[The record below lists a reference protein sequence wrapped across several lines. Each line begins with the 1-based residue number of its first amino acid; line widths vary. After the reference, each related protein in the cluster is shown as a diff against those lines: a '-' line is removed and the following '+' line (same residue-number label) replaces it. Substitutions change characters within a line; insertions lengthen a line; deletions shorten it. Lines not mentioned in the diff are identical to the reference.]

1 MDIGDFLSSINKFDL
16 LVMLFAFGMFVL
28 GYVQGTIRRV
38 LGLASMLFS
47 FLFAANLRDSVGSYL
62 AANWNQ
68 FPDEYAVMLG
78 FGIIFVAATIAF
90 TLVIQG
96 FYHKQSLFKRATV
109 ADEIIGGLLGVV
121 QALFLVGCVI
131 VILDSFFRLP
141 AIPQT
146 RRRAPVPP
154 QLLGRA
160 GHVDDGRAVPVAT
173 DPGLHPGLRPADPGR
188 TSRRCT
194 SRRPDL
200 AVGRDTVR
208 SSRPAA
214 GQAPAP

>member
-1 MDIGDFLSSINKFDL
+1 MDILSSINKFDL
-16 LVMLFAFGMFVL
+16 LVVLFAFGMFVL

-62 AANWNQ
+62 ALNWNQ

-131 VILDSFFRLP
+131 IILDSFFRLP
-141 AIPQT
+141 GVPQTDGEIPFLRNFWSVLDTSATAELFRSRLIPGFIQVFGLLIPQ
-146 RRRAPVPP
+146 
-154 QLLGRA
+154 
-160 GHVDDGRAVPVAT
+160 
-173 DPGLHPGLRPADPGR
+173 
-188 TSRRCT
+188 
-194 SRRPDL
+194 DL
-200 AVGRDTVR
+200 QALYVG
-208 SSRPAA
+208 SS
-214 GQAPAP
+214 